1 MLIDWSTLFIVV
13 AIFFTTSFVRAAV
26 GFGDALM
33 AMPLLSLVVGI
44 QTATPLFAL
53 VGVSISYVI
62 LARSWRH
69 VAVRSAWRLIL
80 ASFVGIP
87 FGLYWLT
94 NIPEA
99 IVTTILGIGVMLFGL
114 YNLFAPPLPQLPGE
128 RWGYAFGFFAGI
140 LGGAYNTNGPP
151 IVVYGTLKR
160 WEPDQFRSTL
170 QAYFSLTGLMILVGH
185 ALAGLWSQ
193 QIMQTYLF
201 IMPAAI
207 VAIVLGSMA
216 NRHIPVQLFR
226 RIIYVILIFV
236 GLFLII

>member
-1 MLIDWSTLFIVV
+1 MLIDVSTLWLIM
-13 AIFFTTSFVRAAV
+13 AIFFITSFVRASV

-69 VAVRSAWRLIL
+69 VDIRSAWRLIL

-94 NIPEA
+94 NIPEEV
-99 IVTTILGIGVMLFGL
+99 VTTILGVGVMFFGL
-114 YNLFAPPLPQLPGE
+114 YNLFAPPLPLLLGE

-160 WEPDQFRSTL
+160 WDPEQFRSTL
-170 QAYFSLTGLMILVGH
+170 QAYFAFAGLMILAAHG
-185 ALAGLWSQ
+185 LAGLWTQ
-193 QIMQTYLF
+193 QIVQTYLF

-207 VAIVLGSMA
+207 SAIVLGSKA
-216 NRHIPVQLFR
+216 SRYIPVPLFR
-226 RIIYVILIFV
+226 RIIYGVLICV
-236 GLFLII
+236 GFFLII

>member
-1 MLIDWSTLFIVV
+1 M
-13 AIFFTTSFVRAAV
+13 
-26 GFGDALM
+26 
-33 AMPLLSLVVGI
+33 
-44 QTATPLFAL
+44 
-53 VGVSISYVI
+53 
-62 LARSWRH
+62 
-69 VAVRSAWRLIL
+69 RSAWRLIL